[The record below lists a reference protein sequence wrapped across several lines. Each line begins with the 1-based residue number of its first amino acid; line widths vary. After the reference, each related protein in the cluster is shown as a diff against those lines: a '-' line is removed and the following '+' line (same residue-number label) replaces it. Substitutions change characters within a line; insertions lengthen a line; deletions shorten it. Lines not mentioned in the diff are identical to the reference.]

1 MDTYSK
7 AFNANFPLVSCMKNK
22 TNHQPW
28 FDTDLYEY
36 SEKKIKLLK
45 NTLRKKHF
53 NTRLSLIKLGINT
66 TENC

>member
-7 AFNANFPLVSCMKNK
+7 AFDANFPLVSCMKNK

-28 FDTDLYEY
+28 FDTDLYELFK
-36 SEKKIKLLK
+36 EKNKAFKK
-45 NTLRKKHF
+45 YRKKKHF
-53 NTRLSLIKLGINT
+53 TTRLTLIKLGVNT